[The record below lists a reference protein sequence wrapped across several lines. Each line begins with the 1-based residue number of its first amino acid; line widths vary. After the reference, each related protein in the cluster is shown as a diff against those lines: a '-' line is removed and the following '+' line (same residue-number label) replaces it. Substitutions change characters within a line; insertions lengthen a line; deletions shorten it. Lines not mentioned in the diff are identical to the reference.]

1 MIGTE
6 RGAAPC
12 TPRARLNGAAA
23 LCAAAATLAGEVLC
37 CPTWVSADMFNLHKI
52 VIVGERYDQHLDFGI
67 DTIVEQT
74 HGSRFWWTDRIGHV
88 QSMILTQHVVF
99 YFRHQELHDLVILFF
114 FQISAFVLHCFGIHH
129 RVSQ

>member
-1 MIGTE
+1 MSSKNKKSSARALFVGHL
-6 RGAAPC
+6 GAV
-12 TPRARLNGAAA
+12 G
-23 LCAAAATLAGEVLC
+23 VLPDVGFC
-37 CPTWVSADMFNLHKI
+37 GHVENLQKI

-99 YFRHQELHDLVILFF
+99 YFRHQELHDLVILFLF
-114 FQISAFVLHCFGIHH
+114 FFFRFQPLSYTVLGSIIGYPNE
-129 RVSQ
+129 